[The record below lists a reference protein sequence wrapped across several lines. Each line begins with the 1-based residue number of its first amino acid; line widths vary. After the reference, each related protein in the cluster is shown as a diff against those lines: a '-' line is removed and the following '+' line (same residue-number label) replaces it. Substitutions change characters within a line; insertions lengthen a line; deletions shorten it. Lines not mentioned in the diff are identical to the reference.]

1 MKSLEI
7 VSAVCMTIVAYAGI
21 NYGDDA
27 TTKLTASGFV
37 TAREGDIFKGE
48 SDMLHL
54 NALTEG
60 VWVQEMFTGFN
71 VQSQFNPYPITG
83 NLGMEMRI
91 GNEYPFYPSDQ
102 GKSRRLYFYPYL
114 SRADLTY
121 SFGDKQNPYLN
132 IALGYFPFK
141 YNDDARNLGEY
152 LFRSGTY
159 PQYLI
164 TNFDFP
170 LARLLGLHLSG
181 SLIDKIKWDVLATT
195 NIEWTAIGDLNL
207 SAIVSYK
214 PIPAIE
220 VGGGVSFCSI
230 ISVNKNM
237 TTPDYATTSTT
248 DRYVENGDTLFY
260 TFAGT
265 KLMARGTLDPQSFF
279 PNTIFGKEDLKVY
292 GELAVLGV
300 KNYPASLDSVVRY
313 DDILT
318 RMPIMFGFNFPAFKV
333 LDVLSLQGE
342 WFYSRYPD
350 DMNPLVF
357 DNQPIPFTSF
367 NGGDIPLKGLY
378 NPNAYKGNIWK
389 WSVYGKKTLAGH
401 FQITFQCARDHL
413 RWYRMDFS
421 TQDYNEALRTN
432 KDWYGTVKVGY
443 VF

>member
-1 MKSLEI
+1 MQKLSSVSI
-7 VSAVCMTIVAYAGI
+7 VCGALVIAYGI
-21 NYGDDA
+21 CYGENA
-27 TTKLTASGFV
+27 TPTLVPTGFV
-37 TAREGDIFKGE
+37 SLDEGQIVRGE
-48 SDMLHL
+48 PDLL
-54 NALTEG
+54 QQKAKTDN
-60 VWVQEMFTGFN
+60 VWVQEMYSGFN
-71 VQSQFNPYPITG
+71 VQALFNPFPITG

-121 SFGDKQNPYLN
+121 SFGDRQNPYLN
-132 IALGYFPFK
+132 IGLGYFPFK
-141 YNDDARNLGEY
+141 YNDAARNLGEY

-195 NIEWTAIGDLNL
+195 NIEWTTIGDINL
-207 SAIVSYK
+207 SAIASYK
-214 PIPAIE
+214 PIPAVE

-230 ISVNKNM
+230 VSVNSHN
-237 TTPDYATTSTT
+237 TTPDYATTSTS
-248 DRYVENGDTLFY
+248 DRYVQNGDTLFY

-279 PNTIFGKEDLKVY
+279 PNTIFGKEDFKIY

-300 KNYPASLDSVVRY
+300 KNYPASIDSVVRY
-313 DDILT
+313 DNILK
-318 RMPIMFGFNFPAFKV
+318 RMPMMFGINLPACKV

-342 WFYSRYPD
+342 WFGSRYPD
-350 DMNPLVF
+350 DMSPVVY
-357 DNQPIPFTSF
+357 DNQPIPFSSF
-367 NGGDIPLKGLY
+367 HQTIPLKGWY
-378 NPNAYKGNIWK
+378 NPNAYKGDDWK

-401 FQITFQCARDHL
+401 FQITFQFARDHL

-421 TQDYNEALRTN
+421 QQDYNEALRQN
-432 KDWYGTVKVGY
+432 KDWYGTVKLGY